1 MRTLIVVRHAKSDW
15 AGDEPD
21 RDRPLAKR
29 GLRQMPESAAWIAEH
44 HPTVDLAVV
53 SPARR
58 AQQTWQIL
66 AEALAST
73 GSTNEAPEVLTDERV
88 YAAWGRDLVALV
100 QALPAAATT
109 VVLVGHNPGLE
120 ELVAELTGEG
130 IELPTSAVAVITFDS
145 DWRGAGHFETHG
157 RPPA

>member
-44 HPTVDLAVV
+44 HPAVDLAVV

-58 AQQTWQIL
+58 AQQTWEIL
-66 AEALAST
+66 AGALA
-73 GSTNEAPEVLTDERV
+73 AQPEVLSDERV
-88 YAAWGRDLVALV
+88 YAAWGRDLAGLV
-100 QALPAAATT
+100 QALPETATT

-130 IELPTSAVAVITFDS
+130 IELPTSAVAVITFDG
-145 DWRGAGHFETHG
+145 DWRGAAHLETHG